1 MHSVAET
8 PRFGNARFGIVRQV
22 RRHPD
27 ARKTIHSVSSVKNR
41 SQRVG
46 RHPDVYNRNAFV
58 DRLRVDVGIDLSQSF
73 KCIVVIA
80 AFGDDPIE
88 GFRIPRH
95 PGWTVIRNQAFEFP
109 LTNHPAADK
118 IQPYRLA
125 VLLQLLD

>member
-1 MHSVAET
+1 M
-8 PRFGNARFGIVRQV
+8 
-22 RRHPD
+22 
-27 ARKTIHSVSSVKNR
+27 SSVKNR

-73 KCIVVIA
+73 KCIIVIA
-80 AFGDDPIE
+80 ALGDNPIE
-88 GFRIPRH
+88 GFRIARH
-95 PGWTVIRNQAFEFP
+95 SGRTVLRNQAFEFP
-109 LTNHPAADK
+109 LTNHPAADE